1 MSKLLSLSAALVL
14 AGCAHSGTP
23 KEAPAPQRPEGMFK
37 VLETPEL
44 GTYFAAN
51 SLALYQNNP
60 NLRQFYLV
68 NNYAKPAQ
76 LGGGKPPIYSSR
88 ATRVINC
95 EKDESAQFGRV
106 YFSAPFAQGWRSCA
120 RKILRSGL
128 HSLVSRCSGS
138 CATWPA
144 PSTRPGSSWL
154 RPRVAEGVS
163 QAGCSAR
170 PGHDQFGLAG
180 IGVDAVV
187 DHLETL
193 LAVKADARQVGGI
206 HRQFQA

>member
-106 YFSAPFAQGWRSCA
+106 YFSAPFAQGVEVMRKEDLAQWAAFPRQSLLGELRNMACA
-120 RKILRSGL
+120 IDPTRLKLAPTP
-128 HSLVSRCSGS
+128 SR
-138 CATWPA
+138 
-144 PSTRPGSSWL
+144 
-154 RPRVAEGVS
+154 
-163 QAGCSAR
+163 
-170 PGHDQFGLAG
+170 
-180 IGVDAVV
+180 
-187 DHLETL
+187 
-193 LAVKADARQVGGI
+193 
-206 HRQFQA
+206 